1 MNKDSYDNFMTTFK
15 KSLWDTCLQQ
25 RIFEDLNN
33 TDFEKVKSIF
43 ETNIENYKTHI
54 LQTNGGESIT
64 ETLIFN
70 MKKEIQNIRK
80 NVETR
85 EDISNMRKTH
95 FASEFEKKQTEFN
108 SLLKREKPD
117 DVNFSDKTQ
126 DGPLEADNLEAL
138 IQEQLKDRELHIPTP
153 STESNT
159 IVSGNQF
166 TEPGQDVKLNT
177 SDLSVLKKEE
187 MNNCKNIGE
196 HIESKLVKLLDENT
210 KLISDISILK
220 QQINSQNDAIHK
232 ILSSQILILKKLK

>member
-1 MNKDSYDNFMTTFK
+1 MNRDSYDNFMTTFK
-15 KSLWDTCLQQ
+15 KKLWDVCLQKGV
-25 RIFEDLNN
+25 FEDLNN
-33 TDFEKVKSIF
+33 TNFEKVKSIF

-64 ETLIFN
+64 ETLISN

-85 EDISNMRKTH
+85 EDISNMRKAQFT
-95 FASEFEKKQTEFN
+95 SEFENKQTEFN

-117 DVNFSDKTQ
+117 DVNFSDNAQ

-166 TEPGQDVKLNT
+166 TEPGPDVKLNT
-177 SDLSVLKKEE
+177 SDRSVVEKEE
-187 MNNCKNIGE
+187 INNSRNIGE
-196 HIESKLVKLLDENT
+196 HVESKLVMLLDENS
-210 KLISDISILK
+210 KLSSDISILK